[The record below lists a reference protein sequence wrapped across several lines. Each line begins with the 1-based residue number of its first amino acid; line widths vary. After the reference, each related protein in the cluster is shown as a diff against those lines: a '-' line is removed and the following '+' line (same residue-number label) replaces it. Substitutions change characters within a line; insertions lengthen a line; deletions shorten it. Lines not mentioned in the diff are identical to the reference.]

1 MAYVPTKTLLED
13 ANQRVYAVGAFNIN
27 NLEFLQAILAA
38 AEASRSPVL
47 IETSEGAIKYAGKG
61 NIQVGAQILCDMVNT
76 FASSLSV
83 PVSMHLDHG
92 KDIKYIMA
100 AIKAGYGSVMI
111 DASDKPFEE
120 NVQETAYV
128 TKIAHAAGVSV
139 EAELGTLKGIEDNV
153 VSEESI
159 LVNPD
164 EAQQFVERT
173 GVDFLAP
180 AIGTSHGAFKFKG
193 EAKLDMERLKKV
205 KALTGIPLVLHG
217 ASSVP
222 QDWVEVANQHGGTI
236 AGAKGLPLD
245 VLKETISHGIN
256 KVNTDTDLRITFIAV
271 MRKVLAEKGSEID
284 PRKIFGPAMDE
295 VKSIIMERMEALGS
309 CNKA

>member
-1 MAYVPTKTLLED
+1 MAYVPTKVLLEE
-13 ANQRVYAVGAFNIN
+13 AHKNYYAVGAFNIN

-38 AEASRSPVL
+38 AEEARSPVL

-61 NIQVGAQILCDMVNT
+61 DIIAGAQILCDMVRT
-76 FASSLSV
+76 MAARLQV

-92 KDIKYIMA
+92 KDLKYIMA

-120 NVQETAYV
+120 NLSETSYV
-128 TKIAHAAGVSV
+128 TQIAHAAGVSV

-164 EAQQFVERT
+164 EAQEFVERT
-173 GVDFLAP
+173 KVDFLAP

-193 EAKLDMERLKKV
+193 EAKLDMQRLQEVKKR
-205 KALTGIPLVLHG
+205 TNIPLVLHG

-222 QDWVEVANQHGGTI
+222 QDWVEIANQYGGTI

-271 MRKVLAEKGSEID
+271 IRKVLAEKGGEID
-284 PRKIFGPAMDE
+284 PRKIFSPAIE
-295 VKSIIMERMEALGS
+295 AVKSVIMERMEALGS
-309 CNKA
+309 CNKV